1 MQEVGKR
8 IHRFRMSQRYLGIFP
23 LAVFVLLLTILTFAG
38 QVTNGELLDVSGQ
51 YSLATIVMPVPA
63 SLIGVIQVNTPA
75 EMTLLKFGIESKLD
89 FTATIW
95 DAKFHLNSAINI
107 AGLER
112 VIVDVSI
119 PLGPFNTKLEVWN
132 AVPFETVT
140 DVSHFTNWVVIPPAD
155 LMYVKTRLAISG
167 VFDAF
172 TFDNLL
178 MIEDV
183 TFPNPYADFVPLTYA
198 AVQSQSFH
206 VGDIFKFSFSPYPG
220 VTVKSVTNISADGG
234 SRPVK
239 GYSAP
244 GRVDAE
250 STMCGDVYWNET
262 LSITGLQYC
271 GIPFWFSLAVD
282 PCGEEILRLTGGGS
296 FSKLGDLEL
305 SGGFS
310 LFPLLIGGYSFSF
323 SWCDNISAGVS
334 LSNHFEFQSAN
345 VRCNIDIP
353 FGAMKGR
360 FTTAATFAS
369 DLEATSISM
378 GVSASQGTFGGGL
391 NVGIS
396 QQDDTLRLSSVSTN
410 LSMTFTPVRIS
421 FSVVFGRTGLRQ
433 ATLNVGV
440 TF

>member
-1 MQEVGKR
+1 MWRAGDR
-8 IHRFRMSQRYLGIFP
+8 THRCLMRGRGH
-23 LAVFVLLLTILTFAG
+23 AVFLLIVSVSFLMILTCAG
-38 QVTNGELLDVSGQ
+38 REAHAELLDVSGQ
-51 YSLATIVMPVPA
+51 YNLATIVMPVPVT
-63 SLIGVIQVNTPA
+63 LQGGIQLDTPA
-75 EMTLLKFGIESKLD
+75 EMTLLKFGIESQLD

-95 DAKFHLNSAINI
+95 DASFHLNSAINI

-112 VIVDVSI
+112 VIIDGSVS
-119 PLGPFNTKLEVWN
+119 LGPFDAKLEVWR

-155 LMYVKTRLAISG
+155 LMYVKTRLAILG

-183 TFPNPYADFVPLTYA
+183 TFPNPSADFVPLVYT
-198 AVQSQSFH
+198 VQSQSFH
-206 VGDIFKFSFSPYPG
+206 VGDIFKLSFSPYPG
-220 VTVKSVTNISADGG
+220 VTVNSVTNISADVG

-262 LSITGLQYC
+262 LSISGLQYC

-282 PCGEEILRLTGGGS
+282 PCSEDVLRLTGGGS

-310 LFPLLIGGYSFSF
+310 LFPFLLGGYSFSF
-323 SWCDNISAGVS
+323 SWCDNISASVS
-334 LSNHFEFQSAN
+334 LSKNFEFLSGN
-345 VRCNIDIP
+345 VRCSIDVP
-353 FGAMKGR
+353 FGAMTGT

-369 DLEATSISM
+369 DLDASSISM
-378 GVSASQGTFGGGL
+378 GVSASQGTFSGGI

-396 QQDDTLRLSSVSTN
+396 QQDDDLRLSSVSTN
-410 LSMTFTPVRIS
+410 LAMTLTPVRIS
-421 FSVVFGRTGLRQ
+421 LSVLFGRTGLRQ
-433 ATLNVGV
+433 ASLNVGV